1 LGFTYISREG
11 YEKLRKELDFLTK
24 VRRKEI
30 AKDIEAARSHGD
42 LRENAEYD
50 AAKEM
55 QAMNEIRIAKLT
67 QQLSTLHVMDGMDI
81 PEDKVY
87 LGATVH
93 LKDLISGE
101 EMVYTLVSEA
111 ESDFFQN
118 KISVASPIG
127 KGLLGKAENE
137 TAEIQVPSG
146 LLKYQI
152 LKITR

>member
-1 LGFTYISREG
+1 MGFSYISREG

-24 VRRKEI
+24 VKRKEI
-30 AKDIEAARSHGD
+30 AKDIETARSHGD

-55 QAMNEIRIAKLT
+55 QAMNEIRIAQLT

-93 LKDLISGE
+93 LKDLVSGE

-111 ESDFFQN
+111 ESDFLQN
-118 KISVASPIG
+118 KISVSSPIG
-127 KGLLGKAENE
+127 RGLLGKAENE
-137 TAEIQVPSG
+137 TAEIRVPSG

>member
-1 LGFTYISREG
+1 LGFSYISREG

-24 VRRKEI
+24 VKRKEI
-30 AKDIEAARSHGD
+30 AKDIETARSHGD

-55 QAMNEIRIAKLT
+55 QAMNEIRIAQLT

-93 LKDLISGE
+93 LKDLVSGE

-111 ESDFFQN
+111 ESDFLQN
-118 KISVASPIG
+118 KISVSSPIG
-127 KGLLGKAENE
+127 RGLLGKAENE
-137 TAEIQVPSG
+137 TAEIRVPSG

>member
-1 LGFTYISREG
+1 MGFSYISREG
-11 YEKLRKELDFLTK
+11 YEKLRKELDYLTRVK
-24 VRRKEI
+24 RKEI
-30 AKDIEAARSHGD
+30 AKDIETARSHGD

-55 QAMNEIRIAKLT
+55 QAMNEIRIAQLT
-67 QQLSTLHVMDGMDI
+67 QQLSTLHVMDGLDI

-111 ESDFFQN
+111 ESDFLQN
-118 KISVASPIG
+118 KISVTSPIG
-127 KGLLGKAENE
+127 RGLLGKSENE
-137 TAEIQVPSG
+137 TAEIQVPAG
-146 LLKYQI
+146 LLKYQV